1 MCIINVMTT
10 GVHWGSLL
18 LLEWFKGHDYYW
30 CITIAYFN
38 ASHHAWVS
46 FEATA
51 EVYNEVCK
59 DACKEYKPS
68 TTGS

>member
-1 MCIINVMTT
+1 MTT

-59 DACKEYKPS
+59 GS
-68 TTGS
+68 TSHLQQVHNLQLSTMAS